1 MLRSSVI
8 RAGLLGASLCLTSL
22 CLTSLGAQAA
32 PSPFTALAGRWSGG
46 GTLNTSDGQQ
56 EQMRC
61 RAHYSVAPDG
71 TELRLNL
78 RCASASYHFNLD
90 GDVRERGGEIRGSW
104 SESTRNASG
113 SISGRAVGDR
123 IEAAAAGQNFSAKL
137 SLTTRRNRQAVF
149 IRPQGTNITSVA
161 LTLYRR

>member
-1 MLRSSVI
+1 MAGSRVI

-22 CLTSLGAQAA
+22 CLTSPGAQAA
-32 PSPFTALAGRWSGG
+32 PSPFTALAGRWSGE

-56 EQMRC
+56 EPLRC
-61 RAHYSVAPDG
+61 RSHYSVAPDG
-71 TELRLNL
+71 AELRLNL
-78 RCASASYHFNLD
+78 RCASASYNFNLAA
-90 GDVRERGGEIRGSW
+90 DVRERHGAIQGSW

-123 IEAAAAGQNFSAKL
+123 IEVAATGQNFSANL

-149 IRPQGTNITSVA
+149 IRPQGSNITSVT

>member
-1 MLRSSVI
+1 MPGSSVI
-8 RAGLLGASLCLTSL
+8 CAGLLGASLCLTSL
-22 CLTSLGAQAA
+22 SAQAA
-32 PSPFTALAGRWSGG
+32 RSPFTALAGLWSGG

-56 EQMRC
+56 EQLRC

-78 RCASASYHFNLD
+78 RCASASYNFNLA
-90 GDVRERGGEIRGSW
+90 GDVEERGGEIHGSW

-113 SISGRAVGDR
+113 TISGRAVGDR
-123 IEAAAAGQNFSAKL
+123 IEAAAVGQSFSANL

-149 IRPQGTNITSVA
+149 IRPQRANITSVA

>member
-1 MLRSSVI
+1 MPGSSVI

-22 CLTSLGAQAA
+22 SAQAA
-32 PSPFTALAGRWSGG
+32 RSPFTTLAGLWSGG

-56 EQMRC
+56 EQLRC

-78 RCASASYHFNLD
+78 RCASASYNFNLA
-90 GDVRERGGEIRGSW
+90 GDVRESGGQIRGSW

-113 SISGRAVGDR
+113 SVSGRAVGDH
-123 IEAAAAGQNFSAKL
+123 IQVAAVGQNFSANL

-149 IRPQGTNITSVA
+149 IRPQGSNVTFVA
-161 LTLYRR
+161 LTLHRR

>member
-1 MLRSSVI
+1 MPGSSVI
-8 RAGLLGASLCLTSL
+8 HAGLLGASLCLTSF
-22 CLTSLGAQAA
+22 SAQAA
-32 PSPFTALAGRWSGG
+32 PSPFTALAGRWSGK
-46 GTLNTSDGQQ
+46 GTVNTSDGQQ
-56 EQMRC
+56 DQMRC

-71 TELRLNL
+71 AELRLNL

-90 GDVRERGGEIRGSW
+90 GDVRERGGEIQGSW
-104 SESTRNASG
+104 SKSTRNASG

-123 IEAAAAGQNFSAKL
+123 IEAAAAGQNFSANL

>member
-1 MLRSSVI
+1 MSGSSVM
-8 RAGLLGASLCLTSL
+8 RAGLLGASICLMSF
-22 CLTSLGAQAA
+22 GAQAA
-32 PSPFTALAGRWSGG
+32 VSPFTPLAGLWSGG
-46 GTLNTSDGQQ
+46 GTLSTSDGQQ
-56 EQMRC
+56 ERLRC

-71 TELRLNL
+71 AEMRLNL
-78 RCASASYHFNLD
+78 RCASASYNFNLASN
-90 GDVRERGGEIRGSW
+90 VEERRGAIRGSW

-123 IEAAAAGQNFSAKL
+123 IEAAAVGQSFSANL

-149 IRPQGTNITSVA
+149 IRPQGTDITSVA

>member
-1 MLRSSVI
+1 MLRSSII
-8 RAGLLGASLCLTSL
+8 RAGLIGVLLCLISF
-22 CLTSLGAQAA
+22 SAQAA
-32 PSPFTALAGRWSGG
+32 RSPFTALAGLWSGG
-46 GTLNTSDGQQ
+46 GTLSTSDGEQ
-56 EQMRC
+56 EQLRC
-61 RAHYSVAPDG
+61 RAHYNVAPDG

-78 RCASASYHFNLD
+78 RCASASYNFNLA
-90 GDVRERGGEIRGSW
+90 GNAEERGGEIQGSW

-113 SISGRAVGDR
+113 SIAGRAVGDR
-123 IEAAAAGQNFSAKL
+123 IEVAATGQNFSANL